1 MAPSSLSP
9 TLATQSDRLLRG
21 IAMATNRLLTTTD
34 HHQGVQAALDALGAA
49 TDVDRIYI
57 FQQHP
62 HPESGEIVVSQR
74 WEWVAPGVPSE
85 IDNPDLMNY
94 PHREMLPRWYAALE
108 RGEAIQ
114 GLIKDFPPEEQVL
127 LAPQGILSILVVP
140 IFIRD
145 QCWGFAG
152 FDDCHQERPW
162 DENSQAVLMA
172 MAGSIGGAI
181 SRHQAEVALTR
192 LNETL
197 EQRVQDRTAEL
208 QQAKE
213 QAEQASRA
221 KSDFLANM
229 SHELRTPLNAILG
242 FTQVMQRDLER
253 MPGLP
258 TDLVQSQRDTLG
270 IIYRSGD
277 HLLGLINEVLDM
289 AKIESGCMT
298 LNLAPFDLPLMLTSL
313 MDMFQH
319 RAQAKG
325 LDLIYRCDPSVPLGV
340 MGDERKL
347 RQILMNILGNA
358 LKFTETGSVT
368 LTVEAGPAQ
377 EEEEVPL
384 CFTITDSGPGIAAAE
399 MSSLFTPFAQTTTG
413 QKAQEGTG
421 LGLAISRQFLE
432 LMGGEIAVESA
443 VGVGTTFRV
452 RLALPTLAMEPT
464 AAAAPARTVVGL
476 APDQPTYRIL
486 VVDDYRENR
495 QLLVQFLKP
504 LGFDL
509 YEAGDGK
516 EAIAQWRAHRPHLI
530 WMDIRMLGMDG
541 YEATRRIKADPAGQD
556 TVIIALTASVFE
568 AERANILA
576 AGCADFVRK
585 PITEAVLLK
594 KLAQHLGVV
603 YRYADADAP
612 SAEAPMISDSRPLIQ
627 ALAQQPEDWVRQL
640 YRAARGADEDDIE
653 ALVAQLPAQDADLAK
668 ALETLVEAF
677 RLDEIIKLTEA
688 WQAPSSS
695 STLVPT
701 VVGLAD
707 HDDPPRVLIVDDR
720 AENRALLRRWLEPLG
735 FAITEATE
743 GSMAVAT
750 WRTFQPQVILMD
762 IRMPGMD
769 GLTATRQ
776 IRREGGPQ
784 SPPIVAI
791 TASNTPEE
799 KAEIFAAG
807 CDILLFKP
815 LNQSDLLSALA
826 QAIPLQYRYPSLE
839 VSP

>member
-1 MAPSSLSP
+1 MAQSSLLT

-21 IAMATNRLLTTTD
+21 IAMATNRLLTTID
-34 HHQGVQAALDALGAA
+34 HYQGVQAALDALGSA

-57 FQQHP
+57 FQQHL
-62 HPESGEIVVSQR
+62 HPETGEIVVSQR
-74 WEWVAPGVPSE
+74 WEWVAPGVSSE
-85 IDNPDLMNY
+85 IDNPDLINY
-94 PHREMLPRWYAALE
+94 PYKEMLPRWYATLE

-114 GLIKDFPPEEQVL
+114 GVIKDFPPEEQNL

-145 QCWGFAG
+145 ECWGFAG
-152 FDDCHQERPW
+152 FDDCHQERQW

-181 SRHQAEVALTR
+181 SRHQAEVDLTR

-213 QAEQASRA
+213 LAEQASRA

-242 FTQVMQRDLER
+242 FTQVMQRDLKR

-258 TDLVQSQRDTLG
+258 ADLVQSQQDTLG

-289 AKIESGCMT
+289 AKIEAGCMT
-298 LNLAPFDLPLMLTSL
+298 LSLAPFDLPLMLTSL

-325 LDLIYRCDPSVPLGV
+325 LELIYRCDPAVPLGV
-340 MGDERKL
+340 VGDERKL

-368 LTVEAGPAQ
+368 LAVEADLPQ
-377 EEEEVPL
+377 EAGEVPL

-413 QKAQEGTG
+413 RQAQEGTG

-432 LMGGEIAVESA
+432 LMGGEVTVESE

-452 RLALPTLAMEPT
+452 RLALLTLAMEPT
-464 AAAAPARTVVGL
+464 AAAPARTVVGL

-495 QLLVQFLKP
+495 QILVQFLKP
-504 LGFDL
+504 LGFEL
-509 YEAGDGK
+509 YEAGDGE
-516 EAIAQWRAHRPHLI
+516 EAIARWRAHRPHLI
-530 WMDIRMLGMDG
+530 WMDIRMPGLDG
-541 YEATRRIKADPAGQD
+541 YEATRRIKADPASQD

-568 AERANILA
+568 TERANILA

-603 YRYADADAP
+603 YRYADTEAP
-612 SAEAPMISDSRPLIQ
+612 SAEAPIISDPRPLIQ

-640 YRAARGADEDDIE
+640 YRAARGADEDDIK
-653 ALVAQLPAQDADLAK
+653 ALVAQLPTQDADLAK

-677 RLDEIIKLTEA
+677 RLDEIIKLTET
-688 WQAPSSS
+688 WQDPSPSSALGR
-695 STLVPT
+695 TAL
-701 VVGLAD
+701 GLMD
-707 HDDPPRVLIVDDR
+707 RNDPPRVLIVDDQ
-720 AENRALLRRWLEPLG
+720 AENRALLCHWLESIG
-735 FAITEATE
+735 FVIAEADDGSAAI
-743 GSMAVAT
+743 AT
-750 WRTFQPQVILMD
+750 WRIFQPQVILMD

-769 GLTATRQ
+769 GLKATRQ
-776 IRREGGPQ
+776 IRQEGGPQ

-799 KAEIFAAG
+799 QAEIFAAG

-815 LNQSDLLSALA
+815 LKESDLLRALA
-826 QAIPLQYRYPSLE
+826 QMIPQQYRYPFPE

>member
-1 MAPSSLSP
+1 
-9 TLATQSDRLLRG
+9 
-21 IAMATNRLLTTTD
+21 
-34 HHQGVQAALDALGAA
+34 
-49 TDVDRIYI
+49 
-57 FQQHP
+57 
-62 HPESGEIVVSQR
+62 
-74 WEWVAPGVPSE
+74 
-85 IDNPDLMNY
+85 
-94 PHREMLPRWYAALE
+94 
-108 RGEAIQ
+108 
-114 GLIKDFPPEEQVL
+114 
-127 LAPQGILSILVVP
+127 
-140 IFIRD
+140 
-145 QCWGFAG
+145 
-152 FDDCHQERPW
+152 
-162 DENSQAVLMA
+162 
-172 MAGSIGGAI
+172 
-181 SRHQAEVALTR
+181 
-192 LNETL
+192 
-197 EQRVQDRTAEL
+197 
-208 QQAKE
+208 
-213 QAEQASRA
+213 
-221 KSDFLANM
+221 
-229 SHELRTPLNAILG
+229 
-242 FTQVMQRDLER
+242 

-319 RAQAKG
+319 RAQVKG

-340 MGDERKL
+340 VGDERKL

-368 LTVEAGPAQ
+368 LTVEAGPPQ
-377 EEEEVPL
+377 EEGEVPL

-432 LMGGEIAVESA
+432 LMGGEIAVESE
-443 VGVGTTFRV
+443 VGGGTTFRV

-612 SAEAPMISDSRPLIQ
+612 SAERPDDLRFPAPH
-627 ALAQQPEDWVRQL
+627 
-640 YRAARGADEDDIE
+640 
-653 ALVAQLPAQDADLAK
+653 
-668 ALETLVEAF
+668 
-677 RLDEIIKLTEA
+677 
-688 WQAPSSS
+688 PS
-695 STLVPT
+695 
-701 VVGLAD
+701 
-707 HDDPPRVLIVDDR
+707 
-720 AENRALLRRWLEPLG
+720 
-735 FAITEATE
+735 
-743 GSMAVAT
+743 
-750 WRTFQPQVILMD
+750 
-762 IRMPGMD
+762 PG
-769 GLTATRQ
+769 
-776 IRREGGPQ
+776 P
-784 SPPIVAI
+784 
-791 TASNTPEE
+791 
-799 KAEIFAAG
+799 AAG
-807 CDILLFKP
+807 GLGAP
-815 LNQSDLLSALA
+815 TLSG
-826 QAIPLQYRYPSLE
+826 RTGSR
-839 VSP
+839 